1 MSTPLTAEQRLE
13 VSRDQC
19 LKALRQPAWLLLAQR
34 VCVQVA
40 PAPGDHPSQNMAAE
54 LVGRCIESFL
64 DQLNN
69 AHVSQRQDDHAQHQ
83 RPG

>member
-13 VSRDQC
+13 VSRAQC

-34 VCVQVA
+34 VCVQPA
-40 PAPGDHPSQNMAAE
+40 HAPGENPSQNTTAE

-64 DQLNN
+64 DQLDN